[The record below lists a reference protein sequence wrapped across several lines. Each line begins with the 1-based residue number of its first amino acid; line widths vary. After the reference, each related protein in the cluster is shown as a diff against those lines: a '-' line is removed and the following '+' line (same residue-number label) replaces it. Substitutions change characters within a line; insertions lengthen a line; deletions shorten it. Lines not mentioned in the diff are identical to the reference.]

1 MEIKPPIQLNT
12 YIPQVIKHDL
22 KDISYIRLVG
32 LALIVIGA
40 IQLIL
45 SFFNL
50 IEGYI
55 IIPVLATCLVY
66 TRLNYSKK
74 TSKKEWRYRLL
85 WTSIGFAE
93 ISITIAYNFFNISAP
108 IFEILVISGLFAINA
123 YHYINVY
130 HDANDMDKFN
140 SSL

>member
-1 MEIKPPIQLNT
+1 MGIKPLIQLNT

-22 KDISYIRLVG
+22 KDVSYIRLVG
-32 LALIVIGA
+32 LALIVVSA

-74 TSKKEWRYRLL
+74 ISKKEWRYRLL

-93 ISITIAYNFFNISAP
+93 ISITIAYNFFNISTP

-123 YHYINVY
+123 YRYINVY